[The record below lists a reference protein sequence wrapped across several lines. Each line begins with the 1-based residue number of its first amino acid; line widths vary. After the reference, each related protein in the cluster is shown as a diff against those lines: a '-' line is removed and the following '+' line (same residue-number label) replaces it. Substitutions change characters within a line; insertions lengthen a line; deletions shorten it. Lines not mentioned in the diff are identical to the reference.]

1 MAGKRLGIGVVGAGR
16 WANWAHLPG
25 WIRDQRC
32 KLVAV
37 CDRIIVMYA
46 GQVVEEG
53 DAAAIITAPKHPYTQ
68 ALLDALPQAG
78 QHGLL
83 RSIPGAPPSLIDVP
97 GGCRFAARCPLVT
110 DECLTWETELLDT
123 SGPGHRSRCLRH
135 DEVGKARAWQASGS
149 A

>member
-1 MAGKRLGIGVVGAGR
+1 MSMI
-16 WANWAHLPG
+16 
-25 WIRDQRC
+25 
-32 KLVAV
+32 LVSHDLAVITAV